1 MAVTW
6 DGLAVATEVGVMA
19 NGTLVPDARNV
30 LALIPA
36 KRSVAVDANVAS
48 ESHVWLRDGVVD
60 GGKTVSWMNMSSA
73 LDTVGAKVTVGA
85 VETLVTHSADCL
97 VASIANR
104 GMANITAWGAEKLC
118 RRSHQGIGRR
128 GLECVAW
135 MVSVLVV
142 LVAGHAQIV
151 IIAVLASDEVV
162 LGELCNKVSG
172 NLNHQK

>member
-6 DGLAVATEVGVMA
+6 DGLTVAAEVGVMA
-19 NGTLVPDARNV
+19 NGTLVPDTRNV
-30 LALIPA
+30 LTLVLA

-60 GGKTVSWMNMSSA
+60 GGKTVSWMNMSSG
-73 LDTVGAKVTVGA
+73 LDTVGAKVPIGA
-85 VETLVTHSADCL
+85 VETLVTDSADCL

-104 GMANITAWGAEKLC
+104 SMTNITAWGAEKLG
-118 RRSHQGIGRR
+118 RRSHQGIGSR

-135 MVSVLVV
+135 MVSVVVV

-151 IIAVLASDEVV
+151 IVAVVASDEVV
-162 LGELCNKVSG
+162 LRELCNKVSD